1 MLDPSQDEFGCRPIN
16 IGTGNG
22 STVLEMVAAMEKA
35 CGHKIATEFAERRE
49 GDTEAVWAAPG
60 LAEQVLGWKARFTV
74 EDMCRDQ
81 WNWAR
86 RFPRG
91 YEEPVEMMRPHTLPR
106 DLSFD
111 VFNQGAATAAVSA
124 TESAAAAAEEPG
136 APTPPASTA
145 IATEQQQPGADVAGS
160 DQQDV
165 CEKRAGIFREVHE
178 VNLNGID
185 GVQLNERNGIRG
197 VGGTISKVSGGK
209 ARAGPATTSP
219 AGKPA
224 CAVAQC

>member
-1 MLDPSQDEFGCRPIN
+1 
-16 IGTGNG
+16 
-22 STVLEMVAAMEKA
+22 
-35 CGHKIATEFAERRE
+35 
-49 GDTEAVWAAPG
+49 
-60 LAEQVLGWKARFTV
+60 
-74 EDMCRDQ
+74 
-81 WNWAR
+81 
-86 RFPRG
+86 
-91 YEEPVEMMRPHTLPR
+91 MMRPHTLPR

-111 VFNQGAATAAVSA
+111 VFNQGAATAAVSVTESA
-124 TESAAAAAEEPG
+124 TESASATAAAEEPG

-145 IATEQQQPGADVAGS
+145 VATEQQQPGADVAES
-160 DQQDV
+160 DKQEV

-178 VNLNGID
+178 VNVNGID

-209 ARAGPATTSP
+209 ARAVPATTSP